1 MEMNS
6 GPPHG
11 KEPLKWSLPLFSPW
25 VQLPVSRIPV
35 PTLPLVSFGAW
46 FSPVKSSG
54 VSALPRSPFI
64 LHTLAESLCPQEHP
78 GSQLRQTLVP
88 PCLEMQAVSPVA
100 PPTLCKAGK
109 GDPHTH

>member
-1 MEMNS
+1 MNS

-46 FSPVKSSG
+46 FSPVKRAFNSDT
-54 VSALPRSPFI
+54 
-64 LHTLAESLCPQEHP
+64 TLA
-78 GSQLRQTLVP
+78 
-88 PCLEMQAVSPVA
+88 PCSRM
-100 PPTLCKAGK
+100 
-109 GDPHTH
+109 